1 MRKFLH
7 THRGHQDTVPAS
19 CSLSLETWRL
29 IINLSRDVYMYV
41 QYSYR
46 SVQFYYSVQRT
57 FLCSMPR
64 TLSIKLTPDYILWNL
79 FRKRSFKWE
88 VKLIWVCYSR
98 SGVGETGRSNSMF
111 QLEQNPC
118 TVWLNLL
125 TGDSTPSGSVLYWNF
140 FNLKWHPFA
149 RKD

>member
-1 MRKFLH
+1 MRLNVFFVLL
-7 THRGHQDTVPAS
+7 VPREARLLLLLLLKTSMAS
-19 CSLSLETWRL
+19 TSIMLRQSIVT
-29 IINLSRDVYMYV
+29 
-41 QYSYR
+41 
-46 SVQFYYSVQRT
+46 
-57 FLCSMPR
+57 
-64 TLSIKLTPDYILWNL
+64 TLSIKLTPDYIVWNV

-98 SGVGETGRSNSMF
+98 SGVGETGWSNSMF